1 VEFENL
7 RLDCPVG
14 RKEDDFSYISTRN
27 RLSVS
32 EDPLSLSYPSADK
45 ALLSLQGDW
54 TLDGGQVEW
63 GVIHKD
69 MEARGDLR
77 EILLECQSLGEW
89 DSRLLTL
96 LQNLS
101 DYAEQREIQLD
112 LSRLPDGAR
121 QLLELSRAVPEREGA
136 SRIPSSK
143 PWLERLGGSALRFW
157 GELVD
162 FTSFIGELSLSVVRL
177 LTGRASF
184 RAVDFGR
191 FLQAAGP
198 QALPIV
204 SLIGVLVGAVLAFV
218 GAVQLQMFG
227 AEIYVANLVGLGSV
241 REMGAM
247 MTAIIMAGRTG
258 SAYAAQLGTMQVNDE
273 IDALK
278 TFGISVIDFLVLPR
292 TLALL
297 LMLPLLTIWADVL
310 AIIGGMLVGV
320 LVLDIGLL
328 EYLIQTQESMTLMDV
343 AVGLIKSLIFALV
356 IAISGCLRGLQSGK
370 NSSAV
375 GNATTSATV
384 TAILLIVVWDAITT
398 ILFNRLGI

>member
-1 VEFENL
+1 VFDRSLNL
-7 RLDCPVG
+7 
-14 RKEDDFSYISTRN
+14 T
-27 RLSVS
+27 
-32 EDPLSLSYPSADK
+32 YPAADK
-45 ALLSLQGDW
+45 VLLSLQGDW
-54 TLDGGQVEW
+54 TLHGRQVEW
-63 GVIHKD
+63 RRLQRELGKCSEIKEIHVESGK
-69 MEARGDLR
+69 
-77 EILLECQSLGEW
+77 LGEW

-101 DYAEQREIQLD
+101 DYAEERQVSLN
-112 LSRLPDGAR
+112 LSSLPDGAI
-121 QLLELSRAVPEREGA
+121 QLLTLSRAVPEREGA
-136 SRIPSSK
+136 SRMPSSR
-143 PWLERLGGSALRFW
+143 PLLERLGAAALKLW
-157 GELVD
+157 QEAVE
-162 FTSFIGELSLSVVRL
+162 FTHFIGELSLSAARL
-177 LTGRASF
+177 LRGRASF
-184 RAVDFGR
+184 RGVDFLH
-191 FLQAAGP
+191 FLESTGP

-204 SLIGVLVGAVLAFV
+204 SLIGLLVGAVLAFV

-310 AIIGGMLVGV
+310 AIVGGMLVGV
-320 LVLDIGLL
+320 MVLDISLL
-328 EYLIQTQESMTLMDV
+328 EYLIQTRESMGLMDI
-343 AVGLIKSLIFALV
+343 AVGLLKSLIFALV
-356 IAISGCLRGLQSGK
+356 IAISGCLRGLQSGR